1 MIKPLRLLLNL
12 LCICTL
18 SLSYAADASSPTEK
32 LMELWHRSSLNLYD
46 TACGTLFQQ
55 ELAQLL
61 AAQGTIDYE
70 LPELAGLSDL
80 LAPDRRLRLITWTH
94 ELASEETLYKGIALY
109 RDSHDSLRILPLKDR
124 QLPVKQG
131 FINEQWF
138 NFPCSLSEWIGAV
151 YYGIQPF
158 EFQGIKAYLLLGVAG
173 RTPLCTRKVI
183 ETMYIDATDEL
194 QIGLP
199 CLAYTNTRIFQRI
212 LYSYSSRVAMTLQL
226 IEKGKKV
233 LIDHLAPSAPQYSGL
248 PQFYGPDGSQ
258 DAFIL
263 SKEGYWRHEN
273 DVLVTDPVEHSPTK
287 KLIYNKGY

>member
-1 MIKPLRLLLNL
+1 MIKSLGLILVF
-12 LCICTL
+12 LCICIH
-18 SLSYAADASSPTEK
+18 SAVGARPDSSTPDK
-32 LMELWHRSSLNLYD
+32 LQELWTRSSLNLYD

-61 AAQGTIDYE
+61 AAKGTIDYV
-70 LPELAGLSDL
+70 LPELTGLSDL

-109 RDSHDSLRILPLKDR
+109 LDKHDLLHILSLKDR
-124 QLPVKQG
+124 QIPVKQG
-131 FINEQWF
+131 FIDEQWF
-138 NFPCSLSEWIGAV
+138 NLPCSSNEWIGAV

-199 CLAYTNTRIFQRI
+199 CLAYTNTRIFPRI

-258 DAFIL
+258 DAFVF
-263 SKEGYWRHEN
+263 SEDGYWRHEN
-273 DVLVTDPVEHSPTK
+273 DVLITDPVEHSPTK
-287 KLIYNKGY
+287 NLIYNKGY